1 MKKISVIVPVYKVEA
16 VLKKCLDSIITQT
29 YENLE
34 IILVDDGSPDISGKI
49 CDEYSKRDSRVKV
62 IHKKN
67 AGVAAAR
74 NSGLKVAT
82 GEYCTFVD
90 SDDYVSPNIYQI
102 LLNSIVSSKSDV
114 AICNIEYFDDNNI
127 PIYKESPLKDEI
139 LTRNQLSVN

>member
-34 IILVDDGSPDISGKI
+34 IILVDDGSPDSSGEI
-49 CDEYSKRDSRVKV
+49 CDEYSKRDSRVKA

-82 GEYCTFVD
+82 GEYCIFVD
-90 SDDYVSPNIYQI
+90 SDDYIDINMIQNTYIFP
-102 LLNSIVSSKSDV
+102 
-114 AICNIEYFDDNNI
+114 
-127 PIYKESPLKDEI
+127 
-139 LTRNQLSVN
+139 